1 METPSFTFR
10 LERVR
15 TLREQAEDRARED
28 LAAELRARIA
38 VEAMLR
44 QATEAVANARTAGR
58 DTADTGTR
66 VSALSLVHSQAYLE
80 RIEQVRVEAS
90 LDLDAKDAEVAARR
104 QNLAAA
110 ARDRQ
115 AISKLEE
122 RQRAEHDAEWARK
135 AQNQLDELALAVH
148 RRGSLTAA

>member
-1 METPSFTFR
+1 VETPSFTFR

-38 VEAMLR
+38 VEALLR
-44 QATEAVANARTAGR
+44 QATDAVATARAAGR
-58 DTADTGTR
+58 DAGTGGRVTALHLAT
-66 VSALSLVHSQAYLE
+66 SQAYLE

-90 LDLDAKDAEVAARR
+90 LDLHRQDAEVTARR
-104 QNLAAA
+104 DALAAA

-115 AISKLEE
+115 AIAKLEE
-122 RQRAEHDAEWARK
+122 RQRAEHDAEWARRS
-135 AQNQLDELALAVH
+135 QNQLDELALAVH
-148 RRGSLTAA
+148 RRGSVTA